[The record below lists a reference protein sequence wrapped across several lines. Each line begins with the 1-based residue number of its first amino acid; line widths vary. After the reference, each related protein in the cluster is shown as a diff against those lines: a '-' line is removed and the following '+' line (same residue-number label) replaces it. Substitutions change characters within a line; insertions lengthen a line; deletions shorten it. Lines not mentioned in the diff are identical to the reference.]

1 MGTALPGGRDD
12 ACISRSHAAAPARP
26 ALPLDH
32 FRPPP
37 LLAGL
42 PPMRILINEDDL
54 PTRKM
59 LRFVLEQQAGH
70 VVAEAESS
78 EEALELLLR
87 SGRDS
92 GFDLLISDLV
102 LPRGADGL
110 ELVRRVRHRSSIPI
124 MMVSGRGEI
133 ADRVRALKTGA
144 DDYLVKP
151 FDPSELAAR
160 VEALLRRSRQ
170 ASRPLEDGVIRAGD
184 LTIDLTRHVAT
195 VAGQPAVHLTPT
207 EVRLLLRLARPPG
220 EVRSREEL
228 AEAIWGEAEAAS
240 TNAINTY
247 IADLRRKLEPGAAR
261 PKLLQ
266 TVRGVGYRLSA

>member
-1 MGTALPGGRDD
+1 M
-12 ACISRSHAAAPARP
+12 H
-26 ALPLDH
+26 
-32 FRPPP
+32 
-37 LLAGL
+37 
-42 PPMRILINEDDL
+42 ILINEDDL

-70 VVAEAESS
+70 AVAEAGSS
-78 EEALELLLR
+78 EAALELLLR
-87 SGRDS
+87 DGRNG
-92 GFDLLISDLV
+92 GFDLLISDVV
-102 LPRGADGL
+102 LPGGVDGL
-110 ELVRRVRHRSSIPI
+110 ELVRRVRRRSSIPI
-124 MMVSGRGEI
+124 IMVSGRGEI
-133 ADRVRALKTGA
+133 AERVRALKTGA

-170 ASRPLEDGVIRAGD
+170 TSRGVEDGVIRAGD
-184 LTIDLTRHVAT
+184 LSLDLTRHVASL
-195 VAGQPAVHLTPT
+195 AGQEPVHLTPT

-228 AEAIWGEAEAAS
+228 AEAIWGEAQAAS

-247 IADLRRKLEPGAAR
+247 IADLRRKLEPGPGR
-261 PKLLQ
+261 PSLLQ